1 MDPDRPSSGYA
12 AQMTAGDAW
21 PDIPASTMEENIAA
35 AEKRLQW
42 CVDALQTGCRFRDNL
57 REAVQGDGSPERMH
71 EKASQFTRD
80 MYQLEMQAKE
90 HLAWWRNADSEVV
103 AAKWIITQRVNLELE
118 NIASIESATSLKADE
133 KQAQI
138 DAIVNATHAENV
150 QSVLQAAANIPAAV
164 PPVYRP
170 LFTSPSPPVPGVHNG
185 TSAGGTHVT
194 PLGNEHGW
202 TGDGAGAK
210 DANGEKGTTGSKEP
224 NQDKGTDEKSK
235 ESDKSKDDQHR
246 SREHGWVGTKADEPD
261 AAADRGWTGSGDSHA
276 QPSVT
281 PAASPMT
288 SAPISGTPAGGSS
301 SVGGTPLSAAG
312 AGSSGFGRVPSAGP
326 SISPSSPTPSV
337 SPASSLSSPS
347 SAMDSAVRA
356 PVSSAA
362 TPPPIAPITAHPAT
376 NVLPPTAASGGP
388 PPVPVAP
395 PPTTTP
401 ASSPPPASAGA
412 PPAGGMPFMSAPP
425 PMASPLS
432 SGAAAPL
439 AATSAAPPPM
449 PAGPTA
455 STTAAVVPM
464 TAAERARQIVA
475 KSTRQQIGDLPGEV
489 RRLAAAL
496 TASSKSRPELRWC
509 VGGCP
514 DNGSGPLMVVASN
527 VGLGFLPATT
537 RLPRHT
543 AVHVFADSPSVAW
556 ELKQS
561 WVGDPLRAVL
571 GFGRATGR
579 SVTVVGGLPEIVGGA
594 QGVGVELVTP
604 ENTPDEGIRGGRD
617 RLEVVD
623 PEKADQIQT
632 LGMSALATLLP
643 TAGGFELAPDAA
655 RRGLLWAD
663 VLTAA
668 TIDQVHQ
675 LQAWKAFCAD
685 QAAVSAYRVTRAE
698 DDLKAREFFSDY
710 SYFLWNLEQLEAA
723 SSA

>member
-1 MDPDRPSSGYA
+1 
-12 AQMTAGDAW
+12 
-21 PDIPASTMEENIAA
+21 
-35 AEKRLQW
+35 
-42 CVDALQTGCRFRDNL
+42 
-57 REAVQGDGSPERMH
+57 
-71 EKASQFTRD
+71 
-80 MYQLEMQAKE
+80 
-90 HLAWWRNADSEVV
+90 
-103 AAKWIITQRVNLELE
+103 
-118 NIASIESATSLKADE
+118 
-133 KQAQI
+133 
-138 DAIVNATHAENV
+138 
-150 QSVLQAAANIPAAV
+150 
-164 PPVYRP
+164 
-170 LFTSPSPPVPGVHNG
+170 
-185 TSAGGTHVT
+185 
-194 PLGNEHGW
+194 
-202 TGDGAGAK
+202 
-210 DANGEKGTTGSKEP
+210 
-224 NQDKGTDEKSK
+224 
-235 ESDKSKDDQHR
+235 
-246 SREHGWVGTKADEPD
+246 
-261 AAADRGWTGSGDSHA
+261 
-276 QPSVT
+276 
-281 PAASPMT
+281 
-288 SAPISGTPAGGSS
+288 
-301 SVGGTPLSAAG
+301 
-312 AGSSGFGRVPSAGP
+312 
-326 SISPSSPTPSV
+326 
-337 SPASSLSSPS
+337 
-347 SAMDSAVRA
+347 
-356 PVSSAA
+356 
-362 TPPPIAPITAHPAT
+362 
-376 NVLPPTAASGGP
+376 
-388 PPVPVAP
+388 
-395 PPTTTP
+395 
-401 ASSPPPASAGA
+401 
-412 PPAGGMPFMSAPP
+412 
-425 PMASPLS
+425 
-432 SGAAAPL
+432 
-439 AATSAAPPPM
+439 
-449 PAGPTA
+449 
-455 STTAAVVPM
+455 M